1 MAEKPP
7 LWQVFHKIFRIQKS
21 DLFFLLCTLF
31 QTGIQMDADANHH
44 GETTRQC
51 RVSNEML
58 IHNLKYGET
67 FIKRIAYERKA
78 NMYREG

>member
-1 MAEKPP
+1 
-7 LWQVFHKIFRIQKS
+7 
-21 DLFFLLCTLF
+21 
-31 QTGIQMDADANHH
+31 MDADANHH